1 MIREL
6 YKVAHDELCLTKFM
20 FSTANEIYDLLIKEE
35 ITSSQGTISFD
46 FLGISVDINA
56 KDAIGHLFQEWLAAW
71 MRSKKIKF
79 RTVINTQEFPD
90 FLLDEISDKKSLL
103 EVKTFD
109 YNRSANFDVANFE
122 AYCRSLLSYPY
133 RLDADYL
140 IFAYELID
148 SKFSIN
154 NLWLK
159 KIWEITGA
167 STHYPVKCQVKQN
180 VIYNIRPISWYSGRA
195 KFSPF
200 NNKHDFI
207 EALSQTLQKYPKTSI
222 DNSEWI
228 NRFRQNYFEHT
239 GESL

>member
-1 MIREL
+1 MSFT
-6 YKVAHDELCLTKFM
+6 VND
-20 FSTANEIYDLLIKEE
+20 IYNLLIQDR
-35 ITSSQGTISFD
+35 ITQSQGTISIN
-46 FLGISVDINA
+46 FLDISVDINA

-71 MRSKKIKF
+71 MRAKDIKF
-79 RTVINTQEFPD
+79 RTVKNTQEFPD
-90 FLLDEISDKKSLL
+90 FLLDEISDQKSLL

-148 SKFSIN
+148 SKFSIK

-167 STHYPVKCQVKQN
+167 SADYPVKCQVKQN
-180 VIYNIRPISWYSGRA
+180 IIYNIRPISWYSSRA

-200 NNKHDFI
+200 NNKSDFV
-207 EALSQTLQKYPKTSI
+207 EALHQTLLKYPKTSI
-222 DNSEWI
+222 DNTEWLD
-228 NRFRQNYFEHT
+228 RVKQNYLEHT